1 MNIIT
6 VDLKSETRYKEIK
19 AISLKDSL
27 KTKADQLLE
36 CVRIKNN
43 YIMCIYR
50 EKFVNNDYSLVILD
64 PQYNLKY
71 EEIIHKHIYAGSNVG
86 LLFGKLIGLNDE
98 NVIFCFNTERNK
110 IKCELI
116 KISDDASRATIT
128 SSYNINN
135 SVIPNINSELILNNS
150 SVILGFKEYNTNSSI
165 VMVNI
170 TIKSIEIFNFNVD
183 VLRLYEFKFLEENNG
198 KIIILMDYISLEGGP
213 IGIHDSNYS
222 DCRDIVQKIYNGK
235 TTKINIGN
243 YTNPILNTKENWGKI
258 IFSFDDETLNSL
270 VDEKGIEI
278 KSGKIYS
285 KNNIY
290 FKLNSD
296 NYKYMENHSVYSVMF
311 FSDIDEKKSQRCYL
325 NLSFYSCPSK
335 CELCSDKSE
344 CYDRY
349 WNAIKEE
356 EEQQPKSS
364 ANYAAYIIIT
374 IIVVVIIILLALL
387 LFRTRRKK
395 NFEYISSENLIK
407 EQSPIV
413 NEYDSSPLQ
422 NQNIN
427 NNNKLQNQKEV
438 PLDTITQKDTPD
450 IMSSSDQY
458 NENSAAPNPTDY
470 TPS

>member
-1 MNIIT
+1 
-6 VDLKSETRYKEIK
+6 
-19 AISLKDSL
+19 
-27 KTKADQLLE
+27 
-36 CVRIKNN
+36 
-43 YIMCIYR
+43 
-50 EKFVNNDYSLVILD
+50 
-64 PQYNLKY
+64 
-71 EEIIHKHIYAGSNVG
+71 
-86 LLFGKLIGLNDE
+86 
-98 NVIFCFNTERNK
+98 
-110 IKCELI
+110 
-116 KISDDASRATIT
+116 
-128 SSYNINN
+128 
-135 SVIPNINSELILNNS
+135 
-150 SVILGFKEYNTNSSI
+150 
-165 VMVNI
+165 MVNI

-198 KIIILMDYISLEGGP
+198 KVIILMDYISLEGGP

-278 KSGKIYS
+278 KSGNIYS

-290 FKLNSD
+290 FKLNSH
-296 NYKYMENHSVYSVMF
+296 NYEYIKNHSVYSIIF
-311 FSDIDEKKSQRCYL
+311 FSDIDKEKSQRCFL

-364 ANYAAYIIIT
+364 ANYVAYIIIT
-374 IIVVVIIILLALL
+374 FIVVVIIVLLALL
-387 LFRTRRKK
+387 LFRPRRKK
-395 NFEYISSENLIK
+395 NFEYISNENLIK